1 MPTSPA
7 DSAAQ
12 PDVPGR
18 PAIGQDRP
26 PAMLSVTDVVSGYG
40 GPPVVRGV
48 SVQVGG
54 GEIVTIVGPNGAG
67 KSTLLKAIAGLLRI
81 ESGGVVLDGADITNQ
96 RTDRLARLGLG
107 YVPQSNDVFDP
118 LTVRENLEIGGY
130 RVPRPRLGSRI
141 DEVAGLLPAL
151 GGLMGRRAAKLSGGE
166 RKMVAVGRALV
177 SQPRVL
183 LLDEPTSGLS
193 AERSSQLLTGD
204 IRALSASGAS
214 VLLVEQK
221 ALAALE
227 ISHWAYVLALGRV
240 VISAPAARLLA
251 RPDLGDVFLG
261 HVAAAAADQPQG
273 TGATP
278 AEPAP
283 EASQASAR
291 EAGT

>member
-7 DSAAQ
+7 DSPAQ

-18 PAIGQDRP
+18 PAAGQ
-26 PAMLSVTDVVSGYG
+26 
-40 GPPVVRGV
+40 
-48 SVQVGG
+48 
-54 GEIVTIVGPNGAG
+54 
-67 KSTLLKAIAGLLRI
+67 
-81 ESGGVVLDGADITNQ
+81 VVLDRADITNQ
-96 RTDRLARLGLG
+96 RTNRLARLGLG

-118 LTVRENLEIGGY
+118 LTVRENLEVGGY
-130 RVPRPRLGSRI
+130 RVPRPRLGARI
-141 DEVAGLLPAL
+141 DEVTGLLPAL

-166 RKMVAVGRALV
+166 RKMVAVGRALM

-193 AERSSQLLTGD
+193 ADRSTQLLTRD
-204 IRALSASGAS
+204 IRALSESGAS

-240 VISAPAARLLA
+240 VISAPAAQLLA

-261 HVAAAAADQPQG
+261 QIIAPELGSAQG

-278 AEPAP
+278 VGPPP
-283 EASQASAR
+283 EASQAPAR
-291 EAGT
+291 GSMA